1 MIRQYRKERSFGFCA
16 TLIAIACA
24 TPGMAQEASGAQEA
38 GSRAPRVSAA
48 LVPPAKVA
56 AMMSAPPA
64 AELLPGPD
72 GVVGLLYQREAAT
85 AAVWTP
91 GSRLRIAGLEL
102 DPRNGARTQAA
113 RIQSVSLLRL
123 SGGDPIPVA
132 VPEPAR
138 VRALDWSHNGSRFAF
153 TREGDAGIELWIV
166 LVTRPEA
173 PQLVTSRLNAGIDRG
188 FHWLADGDRMLL
200 TLVPKDRGAP
210 PTGSADPN
218 SARVVE
224 SSVHGGQ
231 LDALWAPGQGG
242 LEAQLFEHYATS
254 QLALWNPESSSLTE
268 IGEPGIYT
276 ELQPA
281 PSRDL
286 FLTTRLVEPLGA
298 AGDWTHWPRQ
308 VEIRGPKGQLLTTL
322 AERNGPAPG
331 AKGYAPTGPRN
342 IGWGAGNE
350 ANAIWLEA
358 LDGGDPRR
366 EVPERDRL
374 MTLDFPFEGE
384 ARELLR
390 TRGRATGVLFT
401 RNPERVLVREYD
413 PGRGRVST
421 HMHGI
426 GAEEFEAR
434 LLDDT
439 AEHDAYADPGRILT
453 SRSTSGIVIARHD
466 KHWIYRA
473 GEGHSK
479 RGAQPFLARQNLLTG
494 EVEPIWQCAPG
505 SYERVLDLL
514 VSGTE
519 RRPEVLTVYESPLE
533 PPVFRRRNLE
543 RPQERLDLYRNQNRM
558 RELRG
563 LGRRSLSF
571 ESSSGQRHYAE
582 LYTPSGFDADRDG
595 PLPLL
600 IWLDEKALFDP
611 SENSQRLEWPHRFL
625 QFEADSPVYLTSK
638 GVAVLAA
645 NPMPLGDLS
654 PAGLRTWEA
663 EFESALRS
671 AVNAVLELGLAD
683 PDRLAVGG
691 RNHGAFLAAH
701 ALARTDLFR
710 AGVAI
715 QEAGRRAL
723 RSGSEPAWRNPLHF
737 GDRGEF
743 ELFASIEDAAAL
755 YLAFPPSAEAGQL
768 QAPLLLIEGRGSWPE
783 YVTPPLLTGRLYRAI
798 ELGGGH
804 ARRVILAA
812 DNGSEPGPNPAL
824 HAMGEMFAW
833 LDRYLLSAPAPVE
846 AASSNSMGD
855 DQ

>member
-1 MIRQYRKERSFGFCA
+1 MIRQYRTALKFGFCA
-16 TLIAIACA
+16 TLIAVACA
-24 TPGMAQEASGAQEA
+24 TPSNAQERAGVGEA
-38 GSRAPRVSAA
+38 GSRAPRV
-48 LVPPAKVA
+48 PPAVA

-64 AELLPGPD
+64 ADLLPGPD

-85 AAVWTP
+85 APVWTP
-91 GSRLRIAGLEL
+91 GSRLRVAGLEL
-102 DPRNGARTQAA
+102 DPRSGARARAA

-123 SGGDPIPVA
+123 SGGDPTPVA
-132 VPEPAR
+132 VAEPAR
-138 VRALDWSHNGSRFAF
+138 IRALDWSHNGSRFAF
-153 TREGDAGIELWIV
+153 TREGEAGIELWIV

-173 PQLVTSRLNAGIDRG
+173 PQLITSRLNASIDRG

-200 TLVPKDRGAP
+200 TLVPKNRGAA

-231 LDALWAPGQGG
+231 LDALWAPGQSG
-242 LEAQLFEHYATS
+242 LEAKLFEHYATS
-254 QLALWNPESSSLTE
+254 QLALWNPESGSLTE

-286 FLTTRLVEPLGA
+286 FLTTRVVEPFGA
-298 AGDWTHWPRQ
+298 AGDWTQWPRRI
-308 VEIRGPKGQLLTTL
+308 EIRGPKAQLLSTL
-322 AERNGPAPG
+322 AERNTPERR

-342 IGWGAGNE
+342 ICWGAGNE

-358 LDGGDPRR
+358 LDGGDPQR
-366 EVPERDRL
+366 EVPARDRL
-374 MTLDFPFEGE
+374 MGLDYPFEGE
-384 ARELLR
+384 AHELLR

-413 PGRGRVST
+413 PSRGRIST
-421 HMHGI
+421 RMHGI
-426 GAEEFEAR
+426 GADEFEAR

-439 AEHDAYADPGRILT
+439 AEHDTYADRGRILT

-479 RGAQPFLARQNLLTG
+479 RGAQPFLTRQNLLNG
-494 EVEPIWQCAPG
+494 EMEPIWQCAPG

-519 RRPEVLTVYESPLE
+519 RKPEVLTVYESPLE

-543 RPQERLDLYRNQNRM
+543 RPQERLDLYRNPNRM

-563 LGRRSLSF
+563 LGRRSLAF
-571 ESSSGQRHYAE
+571 ENSSGQRHYAD
-582 LYTPSGFDADRDG
+582 LYTPSGYEADRDG

-600 IWLDEKALFDP
+600 IWLDEKALFSPDQ
-611 SENSQRLEWPHRFL
+611 SSQRLEWPHRFL
-625 QFEADSPVYLTSK
+625 QFEAASPVYLTSQ
-638 GVAVLAA
+638 GVAVLVA

-654 PAGLRTWEA
+654 PTGLRAWEA

-671 AVNAVLELGLAD
+671 AANAVLELGLAD

-710 AGVAI
+710 AGIAV
-715 QEAGRRAL
+715 QEPGRRAL
-723 RSGSEPAWRNPLHF
+723 RSDCEPAWRNPLNF
-737 GDRGEF
+737 GDAD
-743 ELFASIEDAAAL
+743 ELELLASIEDAAAL
-755 YLAFPPSAEAGQL
+755 YLALPPSAEAGEL
-768 QAPLLLIEGRGSWPE
+768 LEPLLLIEGRGAWPE

-798 ELGGGH
+798 ELAGGH

-812 DNGSEPGPNPAL
+812 DNGREPGRNRDL

-833 LDRYLLSAPAPVE
+833 LDRYLLSAPAAME
-846 AASSNSMGD
+846 ASSSTQAADGEGHS
-855 DQ
+855 DQD